1 MKLPCLKKSLCF
13 GALWCAVW
21 FMAACVHVKDMDDQA
36 DIATCTLS
44 SFTPQ
49 TVVFGTPY
57 LAEDDVVLPLDYGK
71 YEFPVTLSLALTTAQ
86 TIDKILGFDAE
97 NTLVFETP
105 DTERKI
111 NLIALSGMVHTYT
124 VRIEVAPRS
133 EEASILGFH
142 VSSFSPASF
151 LLAPEPVVQVVDS
164 DIKLFGLDKDAHFP
178 LTVNANMDIS
188 EGATTPDFPAGTPF
202 VFDSFRQSLPVQVV
216 ASSGKKHDWTVS
228 LVPLQEV
235 TLPTE
240 TDEAAWERMGVGDK
254 VQVSLATEGLELV
267 GVDIDD
273 AKGLITAEVKHHHVD
288 FPWQAS
294 FHFIQNPY
302 TQLMGYVF
310 DEPLSVTGWEDNVPF
325 YIMDD
330 IENQARKW
338 QLAWKRWLNDV
349 ANVTRFDVISFTSK
363 EGRMEL
369 GQPTVDSI
377 QASVAIPVFTAADF
391 PLSLTK
397 VAMEISQGAVAHIP
411 DTLTF
416 PTHRATVPFE
426 VVAENGTKK
435 DWNVV
440 LDPWYKTG
448 YEVTSFTVRDFHS
461 QSGNV
466 RFESMTAKTDSL
478 TATVSL
484 VLKAGYDFPLSI
496 DAFDIQLSEGAVLQE
511 SYETF
516 LFEDITTTIPL
527 TVVAESGES
536 KRWTLALVDERVENK
551 EALVTSYYIASYE
564 GTTTTGNNLEMASWG
579 RVDTTTKTISLV
591 ITDWPQKM
599 PLTVHGVLALSKN
612 AILSAP
618 SGFTLEH
625 QFVFHSLEETHSFS
639 VLSESKT
646 VETHWTVQLVNEAP
660 ERSHQAEVVDFVTG
674 TPSTGFE
681 FAEKYLE
688 PDARKIVLLVKT
700 RPQADA
706 VLTINPKVSVSEGA
720 KLLDL
725 VSGAPLALSFGKTTS
740 FRVMAEDESI
750 TQWTVSLLYAPQL
763 FNSGFELW
771 GNDANG
777 VTNLM
782 PSDGKGWTTGNN
794 AQVSGTVRVA
804 GYNSQY
810 AAQMRTQLKT
820 MSLGFIQVTSLAAGA
835 VLLGTFTLSILPEDI
850 AHPSNM
856 TKFGVPFT
864 ADANPIAMEVD
875 FKYEPQPQR
884 VYTEPIPG
892 TFTFRKAVNVSGP
905 DKATLCTELHHLDSG
920 GWSYDMNDRKHM
932 IASAE
937 YYAEGRTDW
946 THLHVDL
953 QPVPG
958 KENAKM
964 THIVVRM
971 SSSYEGDYFKG
982 ANNSALTVDNF
993 TLIYYK
999 PTSSAR
1005 ILN

>member
-1 MKLPCLKKSLCF
+1 MKFRGLKQSLCF
-13 GALWCAVW
+13 GAVLCTVL
-21 FMAACVHVKDMDDQA
+21 FVAACVQVKDMDDQA
-36 DIATCTLS
+36 DIATCTIT
-44 SFTPQ
+44 SFAPQ

-57 LAEDDVVLPLDYGK
+57 LAEDDVILPLDYGK
-71 YEFPVTLSLALTTAQ
+71 YEFPVTLSLSITTAQ
-86 TIDKILGFDAE
+86 TIDKILGLGAE
-97 NTLVFETP
+97 NTLVFDTP

-111 NLIALSGMVHTYT
+111 NLIALSGMVHTYN

-142 VSSFSPASF
+142 VTHFNPASF
-151 LLAPEPVVQVVDS
+151 LLAPEPMVQVVDS
-164 DIKLFGLDKDAHFP
+164 DIKLFGLDKDVPFP
-178 LTVNANMDIS
+178 LTVNANIDIS
-188 EGATTPDFPAGTPF
+188 DGATIPNFPAGTPF
-202 VFDSFRQSLPVQVV
+202 VFDSFRQSLPIQVV

-228 LVPLQEV
+228 LIPLREV
-235 TLPTE
+235 TLPNE
-240 TDEAAWERMGVGDK
+240 TDEAAWERMGVGDD
-254 VQVSLATEGLELV
+254 VQVSLATSGLEIV

-273 AKGLITAEVKHHHVD
+273 TKGLVTAEVKQHHID

-294 FHFIQNPY
+294 FHFSLNPY

-310 DEPLSVTGWEDNVPF
+310 DEPLSVSEWSDSVPF
-325 YIMDD
+325 YIMDN
-330 IENQARKW
+330 IENQARMW
-338 QLAWKRWLNDV
+338 QLVWKRWLNDV
-349 ANVTRFDVISFTSK
+349 ANVTRFEVLSFTSR
-363 EGRMEL
+363 EGRMDL
-369 GQPTVDSI
+369 GQPIVDTT
-377 QASVAIPVFTAADF
+377 QATISIPVFTAADF

-397 VAMEISQGAVAHIP
+397 MAMEISQGAVAYIP

-416 PTHRATVPFE
+416 STHRTTVPFE
-426 VVAENGTKK
+426 VVAENGMKR
-435 DWNVV
+435 DWKVV

-448 YEVTSFTVRDFHS
+448 YEVTSFTVRDYHS
-461 QSGNV
+461 QEGNV
-466 RFESMTAKTDSL
+466 RFENREAKTDSVS
-478 TATVSL
+478 AMMSL
-484 VLKAGYDFPLSI
+484 VVKAGYDFPLSI
-496 DAFDIQLSEGAVLQE
+496 DDFDLQLSEGAALQE
-511 SYETF
+511 SYET
-516 LFEDITTTIPL
+516 LIFEEITSTFPF

-536 KRWTLALVDERVENK
+536 KQWTLALIDERVENK
-551 EALVTSYYIASYE
+551 EALVTSYYLASYE
-564 GTTTTGNNLEMASWG
+564 GTTSTGNNIEMASWG
-579 RVDTTTKTISLV
+579 RVDTTDKTISLV

-612 AILSAP
+612 ASLSAP
-618 SGFTLEH
+618 SDFSLEH
-625 QFVFHSLEETHSFS
+625 QLVFHSLDEKHTFS

-660 ERSHQAEVVDFVTG
+660 ERSQQAEVVDFVTG
-674 TPSTGFE
+674 NPSMGFE

-688 PDARKIVLLVKT
+688 PEARKIVLLVKT

-706 VLTINPKVSVSEGA
+706 VLTINPKISVSEGA
-720 KLLDL
+720 KLLDI

-740 FRVMAEDESI
+740 LRVMAEDESI

-763 FNSGFELW
+763 FNSGFEHW
-771 GNDANG
+771 GSDANG

-794 AQVSGTVRVA
+794 SQVSGTLRVA

-850 AHPSNM
+850 ANPSNM

-864 ADANPIAMEVD
+864 ADANPIAMELD
-875 FKYEPQPQR
+875 YKYEPQPQR

-920 GWSYDMNDRKHM
+920 GWSYDMKDRKHM

-993 TLIYYK
+993 VLIYYK